1 MRARQLARQAANP
14 TDQIVAHTLG
24 FRSSAVNLSRIFF
37 ELGPEQ
43 SRARS
48 GEAYGGGY
56 PGVLILVL
64 PGPLARSAAV
74 CRKSFF
80 FSSLPIRKGLILPFL
95 EGRQPLSWVVSILFS
110 VSYSQDRRS
119 YYLFFTTCS
128 LLLVWVCGLDVF
140 GRGGVCGLDVF

>member
-24 FRSSAVNLSRIFF
+24 FSSSAVNLMRIFF

-64 PGPLARSAAV
+64 PSPLARFAAV
-74 CRKSFF
+74 FRKSFV
-80 FSSLPIRKGLILPFL
+80 FSSLPIRKVLVLSFL
-95 EGRQPLSWVVSILFS
+95 EGR
-110 VSYSQDRRS
+110 
-119 YYLFFTTCS
+119 
-128 LLLVWVCGLDVF
+128 
-140 GRGGVCGLDVF
+140 